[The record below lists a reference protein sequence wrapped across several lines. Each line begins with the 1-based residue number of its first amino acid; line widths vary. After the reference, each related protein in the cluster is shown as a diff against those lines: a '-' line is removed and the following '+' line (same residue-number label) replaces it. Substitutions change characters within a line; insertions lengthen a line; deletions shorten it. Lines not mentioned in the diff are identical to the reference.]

1 MQIIDFHTHIFPER
15 IAQKTISLLAENC
28 KERPH
33 IDGTRDGLERSMEE
47 SGVTTSVILPVMTS
61 PAQFD
66 SIHAFAS
73 QFMEGKMIS
82 FGGIH
87 PACEN
92 YKELLRTI
100 KSMGFC
106 GIKLHPDYQ
115 GTYIEDIRY
124 KRILSYASELDLAVT
139 VHAGIDPKCPTDIHC
154 PPHKALEVIEEVRPM
169 KLILAHMGGNGMYD
183 EVERYLIGAPVYF
196 DTGYVL
202 DKTPKDQLIRMI
214 RNHGVDK
221 ILFASDSPWGGQ
233 AEFVNYFDTLDLT
246 EDEKNKILYANALR
260 LLEI

>member
-15 IAQKTISLLAENC
+15 IADKTISLLAKNC
-28 KERPH
+28 KESPH
-33 IDGTRDGLERSMEE
+33 TDGTMEGLAQSMEE

-61 PAQFD
+61 PSQFD

-73 QFMEGKMIS
+73 RFMKGDMIS

-100 KSMGFC
+100 KSMGFR

-124 KRILSYASELDLAVT
+124 KRILAYASELDLIVT
-139 VHAGIDPKCPTDIHC
+139 VHAGVDPNCPRDIHC
-154 PPHKALEVIEEVRPM
+154 PPHKALEVIEEVRPT

-202 DKTPKDQLIRMI
+202 DKIPKDQLIRMI
-214 RNHGVDK
+214 HNHGIDK

-233 AEFVNYFDTLDLT
+233 AEFVRYFDTLDLT
-246 EDEKNKILYANALR
+246 KDEKYKIMSGNASHILG
-260 LLEI
+260 